1 MNCVLFFTLR
11 GWAGRKCF
19 AVTVSEEYSSVSVK
33 FSSHKRSEFYVYAL
47 PEGHCLNVGLC
58 T

>member
-1 MNCVLFFTLR
+1 MNCMLVFTLN
-11 GWAGRKCF
+11 GWAGITCS
-19 AVTVSEEYSSVSVK
+19 AVTISGEYSSVIVK